1 MLSLEML
8 RHGIHDIEHGP
19 YSRGQK
25 LIKMLK
31 YAERSYF
38 MSKKAVAEFGFNPY
52 AANDPLLAQ
61 AAEKI
66 IANKN
71 DPEKV
76 ADLLRV
82 LSGENITADNVDAV
96 TDKLVAR
103 AKTAM
108 HDNAARAL
116 AFRLNAIAKIDA
128 DDARQKAAEKLWR
141 DLGTELDTFRDTVGD
156 PPRIMVD
163 AQEMAKAVME
173 GKLPPAELEAK
184 ANELHKLLN
193 DAYKLPDSVIDRI
206 LMSDSVLKLK
216 AYLRKLG
223 WIEKSIDDFA
233 NKAKQKFPNVANF
246 HGKVMELNAQ
256 LEKTTSGSGLLKAA
270 DWADNAFTVYD
281 AYLNSDASD
290 ALLNASIAMGR
301 IGAQSYFPS
310 MQIPFA
316 VYDSLKSG
324 SPKPLGMA
332 VAFMYFPFAG
342 QTYMVSGLMQRA
354 DVGIRDTEF
363 YNALNK
369 VLETTEFDTQ
379 GKITGFSLR
388 NIIGKEIDSESIS
401 PPGNRKAIVA
411 LFTRHDS
418 TFYTSPNFR
427 YWSSLVP
434 KQDDRFGRYENKL
447 QNLRR
452 FFGLSED
459 VRYMTVMLENFK
471 AKSDALPQDKFTAQR
486 QAALERMETQL
497 TETLWIAMADMLES
511 AARSVNV
518 GELETKVKKFEEDLS
533 LGDDDLGKN
542 KGLTARI
549 KQEIRQN
556 SSLLR
561 GENPYAVAL
570 IYDKTIKAY
579 ERVEALRKQIVL
591 DVWHGGFGIDYVAAQ
606 GKPMKVLLIGG
617 KSGAPALSGD
627 PAKDVELAENTLAA
641 HRGRAESMRAD
652 LTTALDRAVDADKDK
667 DHLKALGQIGLE
679 WEHLLDDCAGRAA
692 PNCEAGVRTAL
703 QQRVKLYK
711 DYLAKLAA
719 GNQAMT
725 LEITGPAEMK
735 LGESADFSAKF
746 ANPED
751 TSRPGLALNWSVNGQ
766 AAGTGGKVKVKAEQ
780 AGGMNLMLT
789 ATSKASGTEKKLGE
803 AVRTVTVKDPT
814 GGKPPA
820 ASANL
825 AAAIDAA
832 LKARDWKRLVD
843 LLDAEN
849 KSDLKMKNV
858 VAWQANID
866 ALNRAL
872 ATLRNERIDWA
883 LAWRPYIDA
892 LDHIDSLTWEKLAQQ
907 VETKRNEVERR
918 CWENSSSSEANDK
931 RVARCQTEGRKFEE
945 SCVGTWPDQHW
956 EEVKRIRIAKQEL
969 GDAVQLLHSVGYGG
983 FRNWFEA
990 VEALAEKHKLPF
1002 PYPKP
1007 VTPRL
1012 KYALSCASVDLTAG
1026 KKPQDSLSTIQ
1037 VRVEIPSAI
1046 VAYGKP
1052 VTLNAS
1058 ASGGKAPY
1066 TYAWSTGASGQ
1077 RASVTPRWAG
1087 EWTVTVTATDA
1098 DGKSGEGQGT
1108 LVVSPAK
1115 VKMNGTQPQVFYGSQ
1130 ATLSLPGQEPPP
1142 PAADPCAGR
1151 SYTGRNPYDECL
1163 RIDVKDLKS
1172 VSTASPGTTAVPVI
1186 PSDVNQVQAL
1196 PDSSPPAGTG
1206 KQKVVWQA
1214 EPALG
1219 FAPPTSDNGRTE
1231 VTYSRMG
1238 QVKLWC
1244 EIQEMLEG
1252 AFHTVG
1258 ECDQETVN
1266 VVAPKF
1272 SVTFSP
1278 PEGQGRIGQDI
1289 RLRIDSQPD
1298 VADNLIDF
1306 RWFDPATAN
1315 RLELTSNA
1323 REIGFKVKDAKP
1335 VVLKALARVPYHGDS
1350 IADIGATYTGLQF
1363 EVKAWVEEPG
1373 TRPMMWDPVKG
1384 GLKPVPKGQYATHE
1398 RIPLR
1403 AELQGGGAPSGLRWN
1418 WTVNDGTTISN
1429 PISQTPTVSRSSPGG
1444 IQAHVEAR
1452 DSEGA
1457 VLGSTDVSASV
1468 IEVRDTPPAP
1478 VNPTV
1483 SLSADRTSAE
1493 RGEIVSFSANATG
1506 GKPPYR
1512 YAWQG
1517 ASGQDAHAT
1526 LATTRTGNQSVSV
1539 TITDSKGKTGTAR
1552 LDISVVASA
1561 RDIAKEKAGK
1571 LAAQA
1576 SQQAKAGDFGGA
1588 ANSVEEAN
1596 QHDADTVRP
1605 VATQIRDQAK
1615 QAAAT
1620 AEKKRDFK
1628 TSGRL
1633 FEAAKRIDRNDQDAH
1648 IGANNAVAY
1657 QQRQD
1662 GMVAKQRELAGHI
1675 ARGDWHLAETSQ
1687 TELKIIDEGLPG
1699 GLTPETRDLIKRY
1712 QDGQAAYTRQVD
1724 TKRKDIAADIQAK
1737 RYGGARA
1744 KLAALRQTHLIP
1756 ADEDWARGISKV
1768 IDQAEAES
1776 QSKSGAGA
1784 NTGAGVSAI
1793 AGSVSGKWRSSEGEV
1808 TLTQSGRA
1816 VQGGYNNDGGEIVGE
1831 MNGNVL
1837 EGYWIENS
1845 SGERCATA
1853 KNGRY
1858 YWGRIRWTFE
1868 SGKFVGNWSYC
1879 DKPVA
1884 GGGGWSGERSGDVP
1898 AGYVPPAN
1906 SSANSST
1913 NASGATADEEW
1924 AVVETTPGMY
1934 RMERSATQA
1943 RVTRQAN
1950 NPGGLQYAGLRL
1962 NRGLPASGDF
1972 SAQVSFADAR
1982 IDGGLN
1988 QIELQATFADG
1999 SIFYV
2004 VRDRERG
2011 GSHIWAPNLQGDAPC
2026 GKAGVLRMDRRGETV
2041 TGYCDGRAIWSAP
2054 RKAAL
2059 TRLQFVL
2066 QNNATNDPI
2075 SVTFRDWRF
2084 STSAGASLAGTATST
2099 PAATSSTANS
2109 GGLAGTWAINANG
2122 YTGKLELSE
2131 SGGRLSGRVW
2141 FDAHRVWED
2150 LRDFS
2155 FDGRTLRFLRP
2166 GPNQRYTGTYSGNE
2180 VRGSFEG
2187 GGTWNWSM
2195 TRTDAAVAPSG
2206 TPRITEFAWLGMD
2219 EDRVGDMGNGKPN
2232 GTKDG
2237 HFRLTLDT
2245 SGRFA
2250 LASLSVW
2257 SANEKGEKSGGQIW
2271 HTKNGNNW
2279 MLGVFRDGRQLNAS
2293 HVANLGEFPG
2303 RVTLDLYANSSG
2315 WFNPGQWFL
2324 VEAETTNGTTIR
2336 QTLKLGVPS
2345 SGRDDTYQDG
2355 GRDYTSDSTTGAIIS
2370 TPADTYVGPA
2380 QTPGNGR
2387 MVLEDDA
2394 GPYPWVD
2401 STEVQTRKVHAG
2413 RAAFLSNGND
2423 HFTHRLG
2430 LAGNY
2435 AGQYRYLDFWIYL
2448 DKPGADIQIQVQV
2461 DGAWGKRWGFDG
2473 ESRYNGYDWAM
2484 EGTTVNLPSGR
2495 WLHQRLDLIDQL
2507 HIHAGQV
2514 ITGLAFSSDN
2524 ADVYYDS
2531 VYLLPNPAPLPPQA
2545 VNPSGKRVL
2554 EDDAGPYQWV
2564 DATKVQKEVVAYG
2577 QAAFRSDGNDH
2588 FTGNLGIV
2596 GDYPEQFRGVSLW
2609 VLPIGP
2615 EADIQLQVQVDGA
2628 WGKRWGFD
2636 AGPKYNGFDW
2646 PMEGTTTGLKPG
2658 VWQEIKVDLIR
2669 DLHINPGRKIT
2680 GLAFSS
2686 DNGDVYYDS
2695 VYLHANPSPA
2705 MKPSFQPTGKRVLE
2719 DDAGGYN
2726 WVDSSEVQDYL
2737 VFNGRRAFRSNGNDH
2752 FLADLGVAGNGSGQF
2767 HNLGFWAFFM
2777 GPEADIQLQVQV
2789 NGVWGKRWG
2798 FEAGPKYNGFD
2809 WAMEGTTANMPN
2821 GRWTWIQVDLIN
2833 QLHLKAG
2840 DRITGLAFSSD
2851 NADVVYDSVYLLPS
2865 GAGPGI
2871 GAGTQAGAATMPGGR
2886 DYTGYDGPVAA
2897 PDSRSGTGY
2906 LRIEACVDGSEWI
2919 SLDNG
2924 RLSHQHRAFD
2934 QIGTHGGCPASH
2946 RVAGGGF
2953 LVDGLPVSL
2962 ARLPM
2967 PVGMAGIGRFEV
2979 ERGRGK
2985 VRLDGPN
2992 RILIDD
2998 DGPGGSDVYIIRL
3011 YTSATATGTSPVA
3024 IVPGG
3029 RDYTA
3034 APVQGQLIFEVG
3046 NIGGVGNGP
3055 SKATKFTLAAP
3066 HVITLIRN
3074 YHWNSAR
3081 GAAPGTI
3088 SLKSKDGGSHGP
3100 WQSTGSPGQGGV
3112 PNAYWTAYPNATL
3125 PAGTYTVVDSDPATW
3140 SHNAESNNRGFV
3152 RVEGYPADSGQSSA
3166 LPTTGNAQVDSAIK
3180 EVDGLLDAVKSLKGL
3195 FGK

>member
-1 MLSLEML
+1 MSRARPRLPWFPLWVLLFACLATLPALAEELLADRTEFAVGETVTLKIPDALGVLKPKWRASPAGVIQFTDKERTEATVKGMGPGRVQVSATVDWKLGTTTYAISLNVTSGASKPITPVIKDGGADPGRRPALDDPRMLRIGELLKRYETELGGIRELFDKAANKDRTPAMGELTERNLARITEKFFQELGGMGLSVRDLQQFKEQYKAAGPGGSALFPGQGAWDNSFLGTERALMMGRARLVQRLWMETLRDTFRSNPDAAVFGEIDIGSWVKMRLGDLGFQADIDFSSVSIDPDLNRWIVDRFESKLRQHTSLDMVQADALLTAHGQATADVFIGDWGKTFAELDMLKRSKWKVIKVEKNPDGSLALDENGQPRIRLVEKPGTQLFWEVAFRKLEAGQFAEVEFPKMDLAKEPMLSLEML

-76 ADLLRV
+76 ADLLRA
-82 LSGENITADNVDAV
+82 LSGEEITSDNVEAV
-96 TDKLVAR
+96 TDKLLAR

-116 AFRLNAIAKIDA
+116 AFRLNAIARIDA
-128 DDARQKAAEKLWR
+128 GDTRQKAAEKLWR
-141 DLGTELDTFRDTVGD
+141 DLGTELDTFRDSSGE
-156 PPRIMVD
+156 PPKIMVD

-193 DAYKLPDSVIDRI
+193 DAYKLPDSVIDRV
-206 LMSDSVLKLK
+206 LMSDGVLKLK

-223 WIEKSIDDFA
+223 WIEKSIDEFA

-246 HGKVMELNAQ
+246 HGKVVELNAQ
-256 LEKTTSGSGLLKAA
+256 LEKTTSGSFLLKAA
-270 DWADNAFTVYD
+270 DWADNGFAVYE

-290 ALLNASIAMGR
+290 ALLNAGIAMGR
-301 IGAQSYFPS
+301 IGAQMQFPS
-310 MQIPFA
+310 LQLPFA

-342 QTYMVSGLMQRA
+342 QTYMVSGMMQRA

-369 VLETTEFDTQ
+369 VLETTEFDTR

-388 NIIGKEIDSESIS
+388 NILGKEIDSETIS

-411 LFTRHDS
+411 LFTKHDG

-434 KQDDRFGRYENKL
+434 RQDDRFGRYENKL

-471 AKSDALPQDKFTAQR
+471 AKSDAMPQDRFTAQR

-518 GELETKVKKFEEDLS
+518 GELETKVKKYEEDLS

-542 KGLTARI
+542 KGLIARI

-617 KSGAPALSGD
+617 KSGAPALTGD

-641 HRGRAESMRAD
+641 HRARAESMRAD
-652 LTTALDRAVDADKDK
+652 LTTALDRAVDAEKDK

-719 GNQAMT
+719 GNQALT

-746 ANPED
+746 AKPED
-751 TSRPGLALNWSVNGQ
+751 KSRPGLVLNWSVNGQ
-766 AAGTGGKVKVKAEQ
+766 SAGTGEKVNVKAEQ
-780 AGGMNLMLT
+780 AGGMNLMLS
-789 ATSKASGTEKKLGE
+789 ATSKASGSEKKLGE
-803 AVRTVTVKDPT
+803 AVRAVTVKDPS

-825 AAAIDAA
+825 AAEIDAA

-843 LLDAEN
+843 RLDAEK

-866 ALNRAL
+866 ALGVAL
-872 ATLRNERIDWA
+872 TTLKNERMDWA

-892 LDHIDSLTWEKLAQQ
+892 LDHIDSLTWDQLTRQ

-918 CWENSSSSEANDK
+918 CWDNSSDREATDK
-931 RVARCQTEGRKFEE
+931 RIARCQTEGRKFEE
-945 SCVGTWPDQHW
+945 SCVGTWPAQHW
-956 EEVKRIRIAKQEL
+956 EEMKRIRIAKQEL
-969 GDAVQLLHSVGYGG
+969 GDAVHLLHSAGYGG

-1046 VAYGKP
+1046 VPYGKP

-1058 ASGGKAPY
+1058 AGGGKAPY

-1087 EWTVTVTATDA
+1087 EWTLTVTATDA
-1098 DGKSGEGQGT
+1098 DGKTGEGQGT
-1108 LVVSPAK
+1108 LMVSPAK
-1115 VKMNGTQPQVFYGSQ
+1115 VRMNGTQPQVFYGSR
-1130 ATLSLPGQEPPP
+1130 AVLSLPGQEPPP
-1142 PAADPCAGR
+1142 PLSDPCAGR
-1151 SYTGRNPYDECL
+1151 GYTGRNPYDECL

-1172 VSTASPGTTAVPVI
+1172 VSTASPGYVPPAPGMV
-1186 PSDVNQVQAL
+1186 SDPNQVQAL
-1196 PDSSPPAGTG
+1196 PETGPAPRAG

-1266 VVAPKF
+1266 VVAPRF
-1272 SVTFSP
+1272 SVSFTP

-1289 RLRIDSQPD
+1289 RLRIDSQPE

-1403 AELQGGGAPSGLRWN
+1403 AELQGGSPPAGVRWN

-1457 VLGSTDVSASV
+1457 VLGGGDVSASV

-1478 VNPTV
+1478 LNPTV

-1493 RGEIVSFSANATG
+1493 RGQTVSFSANATG

-1526 LATTRTGNQSVSV
+1526 LATTRTGNQTVSV
-1539 TITDSKGKTGTAR
+1539 TVTDSKGKTGTAR
-1552 LDISVVASA
+1552 MDISVVASA

-1576 SQQAKAGDFGGA
+1576 SQQAKAGDYEGA

-1596 QHDADTVRP
+1596 QHDADTARP
-1605 VATQIRDQAK
+1605 AAMQIRDQAK
-1615 QAAAT
+1615 QAAAA

-1633 FEAAKRIDRNDQDAH
+1633 FGAARRIDRNDQDAH
-1648 IGANNAVAY
+1648 IGANNAVSY

-1662 GMVAKQRELAGHI
+1662 AMVAKQKELAGHI

-1687 TELKIIDEGLPG
+1687 AELKIIDEGLPG

-1724 TKRKDIAADIQAK
+1724 AKRKDIAADLQAK
-1737 RYGGARA
+1737 RYDGARA

-1756 ADEDWARGISKV
+1756 ADEDWARGIAQV

-1776 QSKSGAGA
+1776 RSKTGAGA
-1784 NTGAGVSAI
+1784 NSGAGVSAI
-1793 AGSVSGKWRSSEGEV
+1793 AGKVSGKWRSSEGEV
-1808 TLTQSGRA
+1808 ILVQSGRD
-1816 VQGGYNNDGGEIVGE
+1816 VKGSYTSDGGEIVGE

-1837 EGYWIENS
+1837 EGYWIENGS
-1845 SGERCATA
+1845 SERCATA
-1853 KNGRY
+1853 KNGRHH
-1858 YWGRIRWTFE
+1858 WGRIRWTFE
-1868 SGKFVGNWSYC
+1868 GGKFTGNWSYC

-1884 GGGGWSGERSGDVP
+1884 GGGGWNGERSGDVP
-1898 AGYVPPAN
+1898 PGYAAPASSSSS
-1906 SSANSST
+1906 SSAGTAVAGGKS
-1913 NASGATADEEW
+1913 AGATSNEEW

-1934 RMERSATQA
+1934 RLERSASEA
-1943 RVTRQAN
+1943 SVARQAN

-1972 SAQVSFADAR
+1972 SAQVGFADAR

-2026 GKAGVLRMDRRGETV
+2026 GKAGVLRMERRGETV

-2084 STSAGASLAGTATST
+2084 SAAAGAATST
-2099 PAATSSTANS
+2099 PAATSTTANA

-2131 SGGRLSGRVW
+2131 AGGRLSGRVW

-2166 GPNQRYTGTYSGNE
+2166 GPNQRYTGTYSGDQ
-2180 VRGSFEG
+2180 VRGSFDG

-2195 TRTDAAVAPSG
+2195 TRTGATVAPAGS
-2206 TPRITEFAWLGMD
+2206 PRVAEFAWLGMD
-2219 EDRVGDMGNGKPN
+2219 EDRVGDWGNGKPN
-2232 GTKDG
+2232 GTRDG
-2237 HFRLTLDT
+2237 HFRLTLDAP
-2245 SGRFA
+2245 GKFA
-2250 LASLSVW
+2250 LTSLSVW
-2257 SANEKGEKSGGQIW
+2257 SANEKGEKAGGQIW
-2271 HTKNGNNW
+2271 HTRNGNNW

-2293 HVANLGEFPG
+2293 HVASLGEFPS
-2303 RVTLDLYANSSG
+2303 RVSLDLYANSSG

-2324 VEAETTNGTTIR
+2324 LEVEGADGKVAR
-2336 QTLKLGVPS
+2336 QTLRLGDAPQSGAAGRVNLALGKPASQS
-2345 SGRDDTYQDG
+2345 STSEWSRANDAQGAVDGVINGGYAFHTGNQANPWWQVDLGAPYRLSEVRLYNRLDCCGERARTVQILLSEDGRAWRTAYRHNGSVFGGKDGKPLVVSLNGETARHVRLRLNEPNWFHLDEVEVMGWGEASNPPIDGGRDTTYQDG
-2355 GRDYTSDSTTGAIIS
+2355 GRDYTYRDQAAQNPAAAPSTTS
-2370 TPADTYVGPA
+2370 DA
-2380 QTPGNGR
+2380 QP
-2387 MVLEDDA
+2387 LE
-2394 GPYPWVD
+2394 
-2401 STEVQTRKVHAG
+2401 E
-2413 RAAFLSNGND
+2413 
-2423 HFTHRLG
+2423 
-2430 LAGNY
+2430 
-2435 AGQYRYLDFWIYL
+2435 AGQ
-2448 DKPGADIQIQVQV
+2448 
-2461 DGAWGKRWGFDG
+2461 
-2473 ESRYNGYDWAM
+2473 
-2484 EGTTVNLPSGR
+2484 
-2495 WLHQRLDLIDQL
+2495 QL
-2507 HIHAGQV
+2507 
-2514 ITGLAFSSDN
+2514 
-2524 ADVYYDS
+2524 
-2531 VYLLPNPAPLPPQA
+2531 
-2545 VNPSGKRVL
+2545 
-2554 EDDAGPYQWV
+2554 
-2564 DATKVQKEVVAYG
+2564 
-2577 QAAFRSDGNDH
+2577 
-2588 FTGNLGIV
+2588 
-2596 GDYPEQFRGVSLW
+2596 
-2609 VLPIGP
+2609 
-2615 EADIQLQVQVDGA
+2615 
-2628 WGKRWGFD
+2628 
-2636 AGPKYNGFDW
+2636 
-2646 PMEGTTTGLKPG
+2646 M
-2658 VWQEIKVDLIR
+2658 
-2669 DLHINPGRKIT
+2669 
-2680 GLAFSS
+2680 
-2686 DNGDVYYDS
+2686 
-2695 VYLHANPSPA
+2695 
-2705 MKPSFQPTGKRVLE
+2705 
-2719 DDAGGYN
+2719 
-2726 WVDSSEVQDYL
+2726 
-2737 VFNGRRAFRSNGNDH
+2737 
-2752 FLADLGVAGNGSGQF
+2752 
-2767 HNLGFWAFFM
+2767 
-2777 GPEADIQLQVQV
+2777 
-2789 NGVWGKRWG
+2789 
-2798 FEAGPKYNGFD
+2798 
-2809 WAMEGTTANMPN
+2809 
-2821 GRWTWIQVDLIN
+2821 
-2833 QLHLKAG
+2833 
-2840 DRITGLAFSSD
+2840 
-2851 NADVVYDSVYLLPS
+2851 
-2865 GAGPGI
+2865 
-2871 GAGTQAGAATMPGGR
+2871 
-2886 DYTGYDGPVAA
+2886 
-2897 PDSRSGTGY
+2897 
-2906 LRIEACVDGSEWI
+2906 
-2919 SLDNG
+2919 
-2924 RLSHQHRAFD
+2924 
-2934 QIGTHGGCPASH
+2934 
-2946 RVAGGGF
+2946 
-2953 LVDGLPVSL
+2953 
-2962 ARLPM
+2962 
-2967 PVGMAGIGRFEV
+2967 
-2979 ERGRGK
+2979 
-2985 VRLDGPN
+2985 
-2992 RILIDD
+2992 
-2998 DGPGGSDVYIIRL
+2998 
-3011 YTSATATGTSPVA
+3011 
-3024 IVPGG
+3024 
-3029 RDYTA
+3029 
-3034 APVQGQLIFEVG
+3034 
-3046 NIGGVGNGP
+3046 
-3055 SKATKFTLAAP
+3055 
-3066 HVITLIRN
+3066 
-3074 YHWNSAR
+3074 
-3081 GAAPGTI
+3081 
-3088 SLKSKDGGSHGP
+3088 
-3100 WQSTGSPGQGGV
+3100 
-3112 PNAYWTAYPNATL
+3112 
-3125 PAGTYTVVDSDPATW
+3125 
-3140 SHNAESNNRGFV
+3140 
-3152 RVEGYPADSGQSSA
+3152 
-3166 LPTTGNAQVDSAIK
+3166 
-3180 EVDGLLDAVKSLKGL
+3180 DAVKDLKNL
-3195 FGK
+3195 FKW

>member
-1 MLSLEML
+1 MSGSRVGPLVSWFIRIIVISLLPLAAWAEDLEANRTEIVVGETATLRIPGGMGLFKPSWKASPKGIVEFEDKGEKKAVVRGVALGRASVSAKVLGSTYSVDLTVTDKPKIKGWVEKTTTTTGGGDTKPIPPATAGFRAIGDLLTRYETELGSIRTLFDKTADKDHTPGMGELTERKLAHVTEKFFQELAGMGFSVRDLQQFKEQYKAAGPGGSPLFPGQGAWDDAFLGTERALMMGRAQLVQRLWRETLQDTFKNNPDAAVFGEIDIGSWVKMRLGDLGFQADIDFSSVAIDPDLNRWIVQQFEDKLRQHTSLDMVQADALLTAHGQATADVFIGDWGKTFAELDMLKRSKWKVIKVEKNPDGSLALDENGRPKIRMIEKPGAQLFWEVAFRKLEAVMAANGGKLPHQLPNPHEFEVDHPKMGLDKEPMLSLEML

-38 MSKKAVAEFGFNPY
+38 MSKKAVAAYGFNPY
-52 AANDPLLAQ
+52 DANNPKLAR
-61 AAEKI
+61 AAEVI

-71 DPEKV
+71 DPALV
-76 ADLLRV
+76 ADV
-82 LSGENITADNVDAV
+82 LQTLAGEEITPANVDEV
-96 TDKLVAR
+96 TNRLVAD
-103 AKTAM
+103 AKTVM

-116 AFRLNAIAKIDA
+116 AFRLNAIARIDA
-128 DDARQKAAEKLWR
+128 DDARQKAAEKLWT

-223 WIEKSIDDFA
+223 WIEKSIDEFA

-281 AYLNSDASD
+281 AYLNSDASE

-301 IGAQSYFPS
+301 VGVQSYFPS

-369 VLETTEFDTQ
+369 VLETTEFNAQ
-379 GKITGFSLR
+379 GQIIGFSLR
-388 NIIGKEIDSESIS
+388 NIIGKEIDSESI

-411 LFTRHDS
+411 LFTKPDS
-418 TFYTSPNFR
+418 TFFTSPNFR

-471 AKSDALPQDKFTAQR
+471 AKSNALPQDKFTAQR

-518 GELETKVKKFEEDLS
+518 GELETKVKKYEEDLS

-542 KGLTARI
+542 KGLIARI

-570 IYDKTIKAY
+570 IYDKYIKAY

-606 GKPMKVLLIGG
+606 GKPMKVLLLGG
-617 KSGAPALSGD
+617 KSGAPVLSGD

-641 HRGRAESMRAD
+641 HRARAQAIRAD
-652 LTTALDRAVDADKDK
+652 LTTALDRAVDAEKDK
-667 DHLKALGQIGLE
+667 DYLKALGQIGLE

-746 ANPED
+746 AKPED
-751 TSRPGLALNWSVNGQ
+751 KSRPGLTLNWSVNGQ
-766 AAGTGGKVKVKAEQ
+766 SAGTGEKMKVKAEQ
-780 AGGMNLMLT
+780 AGGMNLMLS
-789 ATSKASGTEKKLGE
+789 ATSKASGGEKKLGE
-803 AVRTVTVKDPT
+803 AVYTVTVKDPS
-814 GGKPPA
+814 GGKPPVA
-820 ASANL
+820 DAKL
-825 AAAIDAA
+825 AAEIDSA
-832 LKARDWKRLVD
+832 LKARDWKRLVA
-843 LLDAEN
+843 LLAQVKQNEQRRIKDTA
-849 KSDLKMKNV
+849 
-858 VAWQANID
+858 AWQADVD
-866 ALNRAL
+866 AVTRAL
-872 ATLRNERIDWA
+872 DTLKKERMQWA
-883 LAWRPYIDA
+883 LAWKDYMDA
-892 LDHIDSLTWEKLAQQ
+892 LDHIDSLTWDKLTRAVDRQRDLAQ
-907 VETKRNEVERR
+907 ER
-918 CWENSSSSEANDK
+918 CYKGSSSSEDPRK
-931 RVARCQTEGRKFEE
+931 RDARCQKEASKFYDTCLGEQPKLHFEE
-945 SCVGTWPDQHW
+945 RQ
-956 EEVKRIRIAKQEL
+956 RIRMAKEQL
-969 GDAVQLLHSVGYGG
+969 PDKVQSLHSAGW
-983 FRNWFEA
+983 FTHKDWFEA
-990 VEALAEKHKLPF
+990 VEKLADEFKLPF
-1002 PYPKP
+1002 PWPNP

-1012 KYALSCASVDLTAG
+1012 KYAASCASVDLPAG
-1026 KKPQDSLSTIQ
+1026 QKKPTTADFKVTVNVPQ
-1037 VRVEIPSAI
+1037 AI
-1046 VAYGKP
+1046 VPYGKA
-1052 VTLNAS
+1052 VTLS
-1058 ASGGKAPY
+1058 ATAQGGKAPHS
-1066 TYAWSTGASGQ
+1066 YAWSTGASGQ

-1098 DGKSGEGQGT
+1098 DGKTGEGQGT

-1115 VKMNGTQPQVFYGSQ
+1115 FKMNGTQPQVFYGSQ
-1130 ATLSLPGQEPPP
+1130 ATLSLPGKEPPP

-1151 SYTGRNPYDECL
+1151 SYTGSNPFDECL
-1163 RIDVKDLKS
+1163 RINVKDLKS

-1196 PDSSPPAGTG
+1196 PETSAPTGAG
-1206 KQKVVWQA
+1206 KQRVDWESDA
-1214 EPALG
+1214 ALV
-1219 FAPPTSDNGRTE
+1219 FAPPSSGDGRTQ
-1231 VTYSRMG
+1231 VTYSSMG
-1238 QVKLWC
+1238 QVKVWC
-1244 EIQEMLEG
+1244 AILEEIEG

-1258 ECDQETVN
+1258 ECDQEVVN
-1266 VVAPKF
+1266 VVAPSF
-1272 SVTFSP
+1272 SVSFTP

-1289 RLRIDSQPD
+1289 RLRIDSQPG
-1298 VADNLIDF
+1298 VADELINF
-1306 RWFDPATAN
+1306 RWLDPATSN
-1315 RLELTSNA
+1315 RLELTTNA
-1323 REIGFKVKDAKP
+1323 REIAFKVKDAKP
-1335 VVLKALARVPYHGDS
+1335 VVLKVLALVPKSGDS

-1483 SLSADRTSAE
+1483 SLYADRTSAE

-1512 YAWQG
+1512 YVWQG

-1526 LATTRTGNQSVSV
+1526 LATTRTGNQAVSV
-1539 TITDSKGKTGTAR
+1539 TVTDSKGKTGTAR
-1552 LDISVVASA
+1552 MDISVVASA

-1576 SQQAKAGDFGGA
+1576 SQQAKAGDFEGA
-1588 ANSVEEAN
+1588 ANTLDEASR
-1596 QHDADTVRP
+1596 HDADTARP
-1605 VATQIRDQAK
+1605 AAMQIRDQAK
-1615 QAAAT
+1615 QAAAA

-1687 TELKIIDEGLPG
+1687 AELKIIDEGLPG

-1724 TKRKDIAADIQAK
+1724 AKRKEIAADIQAK
-1737 RYGGARA
+1737 RYGSARA

-1756 ADEDWARGISKV
+1756 ADEDWARGISTV

-1776 QSKSGAGA
+1776 QTKSGAGA
-1784 NTGAGVSAI
+1784 ITGAGVSAI
-1793 AGSVSGKWRSSEGEV
+1793 AGKWRSSEGEV
-1808 TLTQSGRA
+1808 TLTQSGRG
-1816 VQGGYNNDGGEIVGE
+1816 VKGGYTSDGGEIVGE

-1853 KNGRY
+1853 KNGRHH
-1858 YWGRIRWTFE
+1858 WGRIRWTFDG
-1868 SGKFVGNWSYC
+1868 GKFVGNWSYC

-1884 GGGGWSGERSGDVP
+1884 GGGGWTGERSGDVP
-1898 AGYVPPAN
+1898 AGYVPPAGSSSN
-1906 SSANSST
+1906 SSSGTAVAGGKS
-1913 NASGATADEEW
+1913 AGATSNEEW

-1934 RMERSATQA
+1934 RLERSASEA
-1943 RVTRQAN
+1943 RVARQAN

-1972 SAQVSFADAR
+1972 SAQVGFADAR

-1999 SIFYV
+1999 AIFYV

-2011 GSHIWAPNLQGDAPC
+2011 GGHIWAPNLQGDAPC
-2026 GKAGVLRMDRRGETV
+2026 GKAGVLRMERRGETV

-2059 TRLQFVL
+2059 IRLQFVL
-2066 QNNATNDPI
+2066 QNNVTNDPI

-2084 STSAGASLAGTATST
+2084 STSAGASLAGASTSTSTATSV
-2099 PAATSSTANS
+2099 TANAS
-2109 GGLAGTWAINANG
+2109 GLAGAWAINAKG
-2122 YTGKLELSE
+2122 YTGKVELSE

-2141 FDAHRVWED
+2141 FDATRVWED

-2180 VRGSFEG
+2180 VRGSFDG

-2195 TRTDAAVAPSG
+2195 TRTGAAVAPSG
-2206 TPRITEFAWLGMD
+2206 TPRIAEFAWHGMD
-2219 EDRVGDMGNGKPN
+2219 EDRVGDWGNGKPN

-2237 HFRLTLDT
+2237 HFRLTLDA
-2245 SGRFA
+2245 SGQFA
-2250 LASLSVW
+2250 LATLSVW
-2257 SANEKGEKSGGQIW
+2257 SSNEKGEKSGGQIW
-2271 HTKNGNNW
+2271 HTRNGSNW

-2293 HVANLGEFPG
+2293 HVASLGEFPG
-2303 RVTLDLYANSSG
+2303 RITLDLYANSSG

-2324 VEAETTNGTTIR
+2324 LEVESADGKVAR
-2336 QTLKLGVPS
+2336 QTLRLGDAPNPTAAGRVNLARGKPASQS
-2345 SGRDDTYQDG
+2345 STSEWSRANDAQGAVDGVINGGYAFHTGNRANPWWQVDLGAPYRLSEVRLYNRLDCCGERARTVQILLSEDGRAWRTAYRHNGSVFGGKDGKPLVVSLNGETARHVRLQLNEPNWFHLDEVEVMGWGEASNPPIDGGRDYTYQDG
-2355 GRDYTSDSTTGAIIS
+2355 GRDH
-2370 TPADTYVGPA
+2370 TY
-2380 QTPGNGR
+2380 R
-2387 MVLEDDA
+2387 D
-2394 GPYPWVD
+2394 
-2401 STEVQTRKVHAG
+2401 
-2413 RAAFLSNGND
+2413 
-2423 HFTHRLG
+2423 
-2430 LAGNY
+2430 
-2435 AGQYRYLDFWIYL
+2435 
-2448 DKPGADIQIQVQV
+2448 
-2461 DGAWGKRWGFDG
+2461 
-2473 ESRYNGYDWAM
+2473 
-2484 EGTTVNLPSGR
+2484 
-2495 WLHQRLDLIDQL
+2495 
-2507 HIHAGQV
+2507 
-2514 ITGLAFSSDN
+2514 
-2524 ADVYYDS
+2524 
-2531 VYLLPNPAPLPPQA
+2531 
-2545 VNPSGKRVL
+2545 
-2554 EDDAGPYQWV
+2554 
-2564 DATKVQKEVVAYG
+2564 
-2577 QAAFRSDGNDH
+2577 QAAPTTATAPSAA
-2588 FTGNLGIV
+2588 
-2596 GDYPEQFRGVSLW
+2596 
-2609 VLPIGP
+2609 
-2615 EADIQLQVQVDGA
+2615 ADAQS
-2628 WGKRWGFD
+2628 
-2636 AGPKYNGFDW
+2636 
-2646 PMEGTTTGLKPG
+2646 
-2658 VWQEIKVDLIR
+2658 QE
-2669 DLHINPGRKIT
+2669 
-2680 GLAFSS
+2680 
-2686 DNGDVYYDS
+2686 
-2695 VYLHANPSPA
+2695 
-2705 MKPSFQPTGKRVLE
+2705 
-2719 DDAGGYN
+2719 
-2726 WVDSSEVQDYL
+2726 
-2737 VFNGRRAFRSNGNDH
+2737 
-2752 FLADLGVAGNGSGQF
+2752 
-2767 HNLGFWAFFM
+2767 
-2777 GPEADIQLQVQV
+2777 
-2789 NGVWGKRWG
+2789 
-2798 FEAGPKYNGFD
+2798 EAGK
-2809 WAMEGTTANMPN
+2809 
-2821 GRWTWIQVDLIN
+2821 
-2833 QLHLKAG
+2833 QLK
-2840 DRITGLAFSSD
+2840 
-2851 NADVVYDSVYLLPS
+2851 
-2865 GAGPGI
+2865 
-2871 GAGTQAGAATMPGGR
+2871 
-2886 DYTGYDGPVAA
+2886 
-2897 PDSRSGTGY
+2897 
-2906 LRIEACVDGSEWI
+2906 
-2919 SLDNG
+2919 
-2924 RLSHQHRAFD
+2924 
-2934 QIGTHGGCPASH
+2934 
-2946 RVAGGGF
+2946 
-2953 LVDGLPVSL
+2953 
-2962 ARLPM
+2962 
-2967 PVGMAGIGRFEV
+2967 
-2979 ERGRGK
+2979 
-2985 VRLDGPN
+2985 
-2992 RILIDD
+2992 
-2998 DGPGGSDVYIIRL
+2998 
-3011 YTSATATGTSPVA
+3011 
-3024 IVPGG
+3024 
-3029 RDYTA
+3029 
-3034 APVQGQLIFEVG
+3034 
-3046 NIGGVGNGP
+3046 
-3055 SKATKFTLAAP
+3055 
-3066 HVITLIRN
+3066 
-3074 YHWNSAR
+3074 
-3081 GAAPGTI
+3081 
-3088 SLKSKDGGSHGP
+3088 
-3100 WQSTGSPGQGGV
+3100 
-3112 PNAYWTAYPNATL
+3112 
-3125 PAGTYTVVDSDPATW
+3125 
-3140 SHNAESNNRGFV
+3140 
-3152 RVEGYPADSGQSSA
+3152 
-3166 LPTTGNAQVDSAIK
+3166 
-3180 EVDGLLDAVKSLKGL
+3180 DAVKELKNL
-3195 FGK
+3195 FKW